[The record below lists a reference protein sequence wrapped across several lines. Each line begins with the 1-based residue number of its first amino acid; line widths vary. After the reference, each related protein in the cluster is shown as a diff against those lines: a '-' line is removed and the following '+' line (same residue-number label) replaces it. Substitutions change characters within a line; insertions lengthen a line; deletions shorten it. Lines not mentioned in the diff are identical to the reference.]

1 MEKFS
6 MARGVIQYP
15 QRKHVKGFGKDPGGA
30 ESDIFFDYKIGK
42 FVVDCYFDGVRQN
55 QYCRAFAE
63 QADAWVFARSFIKF
77 YK

>member
-6 MARGVIQYP
+6 MARGVIKYP
-15 QRKHVKGFGKDPGGA
+15 QRKHVKAFGENSV

-42 FVVDCYFDGVRQN
+42 FIVECYLDGARQD